1 MPAFARCA
9 VCYTKGL
16 SGASIAVIVIIS
28 SFTVFFF
35 ANKFL
40 RKFLEKNVKLYVFE
54 EILPFEKVKKALPG
68 AEGLWGKSSTVQT
81 FTKSRFSSWMGK
93 GFKKHIKMTDFDV
106 KNREKSMRK
115 RT

>member
-1 MPAFARCA
+1 MTKKFTFSFIGLLIILAPIPAFARCA

-40 RKFLEKNVKLYVFE
+40 RKFLEK
-54 EILPFEKVKKALPG
+54 
-68 AEGLWGKSSTVQT
+68 
-81 FTKSRFSSWMGK
+81 
-93 GFKKHIKMTDFDV
+93 D
-106 KNREKSMRK
+106 KN
-115 RT
+115 